1 LKEAIKNNSDAKNQK
16 ISQLE
21 KKLAQNNAALSKDT
35 SQQVA
40 KFQKEC
46 ADFVKQLEK
55 QLEETSQSIQHE
67 TNQTHSQTYRQV
79 VQLRTDFKLQVDKV
93 KEELGYSGDQLP
105 SKLNLYSLS
114 RVIELILQYIMTH
127 RLVDSKQDCVQDQ
140 FYHRGGD
147 QAMNQPEEFE
157 KITNQL
163 IHSMYKANADLLHC
177 K

>member
-1 LKEAIKNNSDAKNQK
+1 MKDVIKNDSDAKNQK

-21 KKLAQNNAALSKDT
+21 TKLAQNNAALSKDT
-35 SQQVA
+35 GQQVA
-40 KFQKEC
+40 KLQIEC

-55 QLEETSQSIQHE
+55 RLEETSQSIQHE
-67 TNQTHSQTYRQV
+67 TNRTHTQTYRQV

-127 RLVDSKQDCVQDQ
+127 RLVDAKQDCVQDR

-147 QAMNQPEEFE
+147 QVMNQPEEFE

-163 IHSMYKANADLLHC
+163 IHSMYKANAR
-177 K
+177 